1 MSNLAP
7 RRRRRANR
15 NDRGRRG
22 VWLAWQVLG
31 GFLGMV
37 AGLFV
42 APLLNELFALAPGSL
57 SWLGWLIAPPVG
69 IVVGALLLP
78 AWIENR
84 NS

>member
-1 MSNLAP
+1 
-7 RRRRRANR
+7 
-15 NDRGRRG
+15 
-22 VWLAWQVLG
+22 
-31 GFLGMV
+31 MV
-37 AGLFV
+37 VGLIV
-42 APLLNELFALAPGSL
+42 APVLNELFALAPGSL